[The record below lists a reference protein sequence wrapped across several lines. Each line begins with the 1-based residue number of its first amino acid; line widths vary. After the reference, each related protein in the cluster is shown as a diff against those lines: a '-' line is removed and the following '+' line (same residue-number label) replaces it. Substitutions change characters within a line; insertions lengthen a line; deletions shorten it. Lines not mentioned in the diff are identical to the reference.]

1 MHYLTISFTHKNST
15 LEIREKLSY
24 PNDEYKHACLK
35 KLTSHEVINEAMLI
49 STCNRMEV
57 FASCSNVAEATMH
70 IFEMLSQRA
79 QMSIE
84 ELEARAD
91 IFDDSTSIHHL
102 FSVASSL
109 DSLVVGETQIAG
121 QLKDA
126 FRFSSTHH
134 YCDKKIARA
143 MHHAFKVAARVR
155 NATDIS
161 SKPVSIASVAV
172 SQLKSVVENVSGK
185 KVLVIGVGEMSEI
198 ATKHLASSGAD
209 VYIMNRTYENAQKLA
224 AECGVN
230 SMQMQEL
237 PKAIN
242 EFEILF
248 TATSSNEP
256 IITDEIIES
265 CDFNRYWFDLALPR
279 DISFT
284 KGNRINLYQIDD
296 LKSIVENNKGLRE
309 DAARQA
315 HSILGRGVVEFF
327 EWLDTLNIEP
337 VIKGLYEKAYKD
349 ASKEAA
355 RVLKKGFIPQ
365 EYEYEVNK
373 MAKQVINTFLHE
385 LVQEMRCASDDVRAD
400 MVSGSMKKIMS
411 NKKNYTTEVNSEKK

>member
-1 MHYLTISFTHKNST
+1 MNYLTISFTHKNST

-24 PNDEYKHACLK
+24 PDDEHKHGCLK
-35 KLTSHEVINEAMLI
+35 KLTSNYVINEAMLI

-57 FASCSNVAEATMH
+57 FASCSSVSEATVH
-70 IFEMLSQRA
+70 IFEMLSERA
-79 QMSIE
+79 GMSIE
-84 ELEARAD
+84 ELESRAD
-91 IFDDSTSIHHL
+91 IFDDSTAIHHL
-102 FSVASSL
+102 FSVAASL

-126 FRFSSTHH
+126 FRFASTHH

-172 SQLKSVVENVSGK
+172 SQLKSVMDSVSGK
-185 KVLVIGVGEMSEI
+185 KVLIIGVGEMSEI

-209 VYIMNRTYENAQKLA
+209 IYIMNRTYANAQKLA
-224 AECGVN
+224 KECGVN
-230 SMQMQEL
+230 SIEMEKL
-237 PKAIN
+237 PTAIN

-248 TATSSNEP
+248 SATSSPEP
-256 IITDEIIES
+256 IITDEIINP
-265 CDFNRYWFDLALPR
+265 CDFDRYWFDLALPR

-284 KGNRINLYQIDD
+284 QGNRIHLYQIDD
-296 LKSIVENNKGLRE
+296 LKSIVENNRGLRE

-315 HSILGRGVVEFF
+315 FSILGRGVVEFF

-349 ASKEAA
+349 ATKEAT
-355 RVLKKGFIPQ
+355 RVLYKGYIPK
-365 EYEYEVNK
+365 EYEYEVQK
-373 MAKQVINTFLHE
+373 MAKQVVNTFLHE

-400 MVSGSMKKIMS
+400 MIAGSMKKIVS
-411 NKKNYTTEVNSEKK
+411 NKKNYTAEVNSEKK

>member
-24 PNDEYKHACLK
+24 PDDAHKHACLN
-35 KLTSHEVINEAMLI
+35 KLMSHDVINEAMLI

-57 FASCSNVAEATMH
+57 FSSCSNVSEATLH
-70 IFEMLSQRA
+70 IFEMLSERA
-79 QMSIE
+79 QISIE
-84 ELEARAD
+84 ELESRAD
-91 IFDDSTSIHHL
+91 IFDDSTAIHHL

-109 DSLVVGETQIAG
+109 DSLVIGETQIAG

-126 FRFSSTHH
+126 FRFASTHH

-172 SQLKSVVENVSGK
+172 SQLKSVMDSVSGK
-185 KVLVIGVGEMSEI
+185 KVLIIGVGEMSEI
-198 ATKHLASSGAD
+198 ATKHLAASGAD
-209 VYIMNRTYENAQKLA
+209 VYIMNRTLANAQKLA
-224 AECGVN
+224 TECDVN
-230 SMQMQEL
+230 VMEMQKL
-237 PKAIN
+237 PTAVN

-248 TATSSNEP
+248 SATSSKDP
-256 IITDEIIES
+256 IITDDIIQS

-296 LKSIVENNKGLRE
+296 LKSIVESNKGLRE

-349 ASKEAA
+349 AAKEAN
-355 RVLKKGFIPQ
+355 RVLKKGYIPQ
-365 EYEYEVNK
+365 EYEYEVHK
-373 MAKQVINTFLHE
+373 MSKQVINTFLHE

-400 MVSGSMKKIMS
+400 MVSGSMKKIIS
-411 NKKNYTTEVNSEKK
+411 GKKNYTAEVNSEKK